1 MPRLEQA
8 TKCPIAQITI
18 KRMKYKISDEA
29 MKLREFGRNVQMMLN
44 YCKKLEDRDERNALA
59 RYIVRIMANINPS
72 VQQEADYEQKL
83 WDHVMHLADYQL
95 DVDIPAEFTRAEH
108 TPRNVRPTRRMEYTL
123 GRARFHQYGR
133 NVELMSEVAVK
144 MADEDEKL
152 ALIAMIL
159 NIMKMQIKGA
169 EKDTNAELIVCEHLK
184 MMTKGKLDY
193 QPEDVRFHKYSRETL
208 PQLAN
213 YSTAIY
219 QRPGGAKKKKKKVN
233 TMNKKFK

>member
-1 MPRLEQA
+1 MS
-8 TKCPIAQITI
+8 
-18 KRMKYKISDEA
+18 MKYKISDEP

-59 RYIVRIMANINPS
+59 RSIVRIMANINPI

-83 WDHVMHLADYQL
+83 WDHLMHLANYEL
-95 DVDIPAEFTRAEH
+95 DVDFPAEFTRAVE
-108 TPRNVRPTRRMEYTL
+108 TPRNIRPTRRMEYGT

-144 MADEDEKL
+144 MEDEEEKL
-152 ALIAMIL
+152 ALVALIL

-184 MMTKGKLDY
+184 MMTRGKLEF
-193 QPEDVRFHKYSRETL
+193 QPEDVRFHKYSREMA
-208 PQLAN
+208 PPLAN

-219 QRPGGAKKKKKKVN
+219 QRPTGSKKKKVV
-233 TMNKKFK
+233 KKKYK

>member
-1 MPRLEQA
+1 M
-8 TKCPIAQITI
+8 KS
-18 KRMKYKISDEA
+18 MKYKISDET

-59 RYIVRIMANINPS
+59 RYIVRIMANINPI

-83 WDHVMHLADYQL
+83 WDHLLHLADYEL
-95 DVDIPAEFTRAEH
+95 DVDIPSEFTRAEY
-108 TPRNVRPTRRMEYTL
+108 TPRNQRPTKRLDFPST
-123 GRARFHQYGR
+123 RARFHQYGR

-144 MADEDEKL
+144 MTDEDEKL

-169 EKDTNAELIVCEHLK
+169 EKDSNAELIVCEHLK

-193 QPEDVRFHKYSRETL
+193 QPEDVRFHKYSRETA
-208 PQLAN
+208 PPLAN

-219 QRPGGAKKKKKKVN
+219 QRPSGAKKKKKKVN
-233 TMNKKFK
+233 TMGNNKKFK